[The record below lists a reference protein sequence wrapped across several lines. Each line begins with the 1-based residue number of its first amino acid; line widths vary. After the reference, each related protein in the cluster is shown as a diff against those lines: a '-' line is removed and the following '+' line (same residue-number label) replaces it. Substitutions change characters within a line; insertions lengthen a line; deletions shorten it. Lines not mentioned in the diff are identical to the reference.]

1 MHKNKSLPSRTQKHT
16 RQIATFIAL
25 SGLLIGSLGST
36 VLPVRAQV
44 DPAGSVTVAKHANKA
59 AEYWDKGDYARAKEE
74 FKAVIGFVP
83 NSVEYYEGL
92 LDCGN
97 KTNDW
102 PSVVFAAEKI
112 STLSPER
119 KKFYDYDY
127 GMALFNMN
135 RYDEAIPHLKAALA
149 TADIPVPT
157 YKPIRLNITE
167 NTTTIRA
174 PEVMTA
180 RPMTIPGMPSSTG
193 QVAPGM
199 GLTAAQIQDKED
211 AQVITSDSQID
222 RKAMSD
228 KLLNYNNAIRSES
241 IVIAT
246 YEGYDK
252 SSDIRFNSPPLT
264 HWHIE
269 KFLKGPP
276 LNKSLPLRYDF
287 HTPDVKD
294 PPSGWKFDE
303 SKLPEKGSKH
313 ILFIEFSVPDGQ
325 RRWFIPFLGAY
336 GIQAATEENLNTLD
350 RLLEQHN
357 MQIQAL

>member
-1 MHKNKSLPSRTQKHT
+1 MNKSLSSRTYKHP
-16 RQIATFIAL
+16 RQIATLVAL
-25 SGLLIGSLGST
+25 SSLLIGSLGSGM
-36 VLPVRAQV
+36 LPARAQV
-44 DPAGSVTVAKHANKA
+44 EAAASVTVAKHANKA
-59 AEYWDKGDYARAKEE
+59 AEYWDKGDFARAKEE

-149 TADIPVPT
+149 TADIPPPQ

-174 PEVMTA
+174 PEVMTQ
-180 RPMTIPGMPSSTG
+180 RPMSIPGMPSSSG
-193 QVAPGM
+193 RVAPGM
-199 GLTAAQIQDKED
+199 GLTAEQIQDKED
-211 AQVITSDSQID
+211 AQTITSASAVD
-222 RKAMSD
+222 KTAMAS
-228 KLLNYNNAIRSES
+228 KLLNYDNAIRSES
-241 IVIAT
+241 IVIAE
-246 YEGYDK
+246 YQGYDK
-252 SSDIRFNSPPLT
+252 TDDIRFNSPPLS
-264 HWHIE
+264 HWHID
-269 KFLKGPP
+269 KILKGPP
-276 LNKSLPLRYDF
+276 LSRTLPVRFDF
-287 HTPDVKD
+287 HTPDVLD
-294 PPSGWKFDE
+294 PPKGWKFDE
-303 SKLPEKGSKH
+303 SKMPEKGSKH
-313 ILFIEFSVPDGQ
+313 IVFIEFSVPDGV
-325 RRWFIPFLGAY
+325 RRWFIPYLGSY
-336 GIQAATEENLNTLD
+336 GIQPATEDNMNTLD

-357 MQIQAL
+357 MRIQGL